1 MPLEDE
7 FLKDEDEDDEEF
19 RARLMKTKKEHF
31 DRIDIDTNTGKR
43 YEKINELMQVVAED
57 APFKLHEEEYMK
69 QLFKDSSNDR
79 FKVRVYLVSAQ
90 NLSAMNSVIDLKS
103 KLAGMTALCT
113 ANPYPV
119 IKVGDGVNNIQRRLI
134 KQVNDRDK
142 AMEGELNPNFLCIYE
157 LDAEFPIDNKLE
169 VAIFDRGKAQYM
181 DKLIGKTQIDL
192 EARRHSDLLMIN
204 KISLKQTLDDINN
217 KLKTH
222 KDKKD
227 CLLFNRDYCK
237 QVERKLKDIEQVFP
251 PVEFRELYHP
261 QKKQCQGI
269 IELWTEIFPEDQ
281 ARKMPFS
288 KIKTETS
295 QVYEI
300 RVVIWETRDVPLV
313 DGGKVDIF
321 IKCTFDPTGW
331 VEDEVTKETD
341 THRNSKDGHGQFN
354 WRMKFHLKTPCEFP
368 RLKFQVMDAGVMSS
382 EAIGETVLSL
392 KSTLKKLKK
401 QESVSVPKSYV
412 TFTNPVM
419 PDDEK
424 GMMMFSMDILTV
436 EDANQDP
443 VGEAQNE
450 PNKNPYLKRPTAG
463 RGLGDAIA
471 ALGISVPNV
480 SFNPFGAYLYF
491 VVAAFALLT
500 LLTFSVMLK

>member
-1 MPLEDE
+1 M
-7 FLKDEDEDDEEF
+7 
-19 RARLMKTKKEHF
+19 
-31 DRIDIDTNTGKR
+31 
-43 YEKINELMQVVAED
+43 
-57 APFKLHEEEYMK
+57 
-69 QLFKDSSNDR
+69 
-79 FKVRVYLVSAQ
+79 
-90 NLSAMNSVIDLKS
+90 
-103 KLAGMTALCT
+103 
-113 ANPYPV
+113 
-119 IKVGDGVNNIQRRLI
+119 
-134 KQVNDRDK
+134 
-142 AMEGELNPNFLCIYE
+142 
-157 LDAEFPIDNKLE
+157 
-169 VAIFDRGKAQYM
+169 
-181 DKLIGKTQIDL
+181 
-192 EARRHSDLLMIN
+192 
-204 KISLKQTLDDINN
+204 DDINN
-217 KLKTH
+217 KLKTQ

-237 QVERKLKDIEQVFP
+237 QIERKLKDIEQVFP

-269 IELWTEIFPEDQ
+269 IEMWTEILPEDQ

-288 KIKTETS
+288 KIKTVTS

-412 TFTNPVM
+412 TFTNPVQ
-419 PDDEK
+419 PEDEK

-491 VVAAFALLT
+491 VIAAFALLT